1 MLVSGRVSHL
11 PSWGSPLTSLHPSPA
26 PDHVPGG
33 SVPICCICWLLG
45 SLWVAMDK
53 TTQTQKPQ
61 GFDLGGWLD
70 GVGVTENKAL
80 GELDSAAP
88 ASPQRLHPS
97 LFPHPQSPP
106 LGHPEPLYFPRAW
119 PPRPLLPLRE
129 NSSPSPLCVQ
139 SVLFALRDQSRHHAL
154 HPASCSHPITA
165 TTKLVSGFSLYSQGL
180 AV

>member
-1 MLVSGRVSHL
+1 MK
-11 PSWGSPLTSLHPSPA
+11 
-26 PDHVPGG
+26 PGG
-33 SVPICCICWLLG
+33 SVPFCCICWPLG

-80 GELDSAAP
+80 CELDSAAP

-119 PPRPLLPLRE
+119 PPRPLPAFERKLLSFPPLCAV
-129 NSSPSPLCVQ
+129 SSFRSQRPVQTSRPSPCFLQSSRYSHHQARVWLLPVQ
-139 SVLFALRDQSRHHAL
+139 PR
-154 HPASCSHPITA
+154 P
-165 TTKLVSGFSLYSQGL
+165 GSLTME
-180 AV
+180 V